1 DDLAE
6 VVRPGELLTMNLD
19 AAVCLQQLTQVQAPL
34 TELLQEW
41 IDTDNTYHV
50 YDAEA
55 YIKEEEAAR
64 MRLRNAKHAL
74 ADLEAHLDHLN
85 HQPQTSCPKCNYRF
99 HVGETEKTSKAGI
112 EQRIQKG
119 RAWVEEQEKSLT
131 ELSEK
136 VQRYTLWMEQHRQLT
151 RWTKDYYAI

>member
-1 DDLAE
+1 LGIDNILDQLKQSGEGDIDQIKARLARLDE
-6 VVRPGELLTMNLD
+6 QLQHDHPGELLTMNLD

-85 HQPQTSCPKCNYRF
+85 HQPQTS
-99 HVGETEKTSKAGI
+99 
-112 EQRIQKG
+112 
-119 RAWVEEQEKSLT
+119 
-131 ELSEK
+131 
-136 VQRYTLWMEQHRQLT
+136 
-151 RWTKDYYAI
+151 